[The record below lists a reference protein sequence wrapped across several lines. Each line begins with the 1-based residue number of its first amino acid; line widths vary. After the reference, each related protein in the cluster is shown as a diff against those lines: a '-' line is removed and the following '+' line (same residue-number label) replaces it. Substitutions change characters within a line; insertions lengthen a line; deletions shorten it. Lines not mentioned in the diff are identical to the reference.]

1 MPVHVSGYMNV
12 SLVKKYIIIYM
23 LALSSSSLTPTLLRD
38 SYKMLRIGSNTI
50 IIIILGAVSVYIF
63 MQKITL

>member
-38 SYKMLRIGSNTI
+38 SYKMLRIGSNI
-50 IIIILGAVSVYIF
+50 IIIIMLGTVSVYIF